1 MCYAPRA
8 TPLPRAAGEG
18 VMINERAHLLD
29 RCLRLEARVLGIAV
43 EPLADIVHET
53 RRSGAPPRR
62 KQRSIAPADIALMR
76 DLRARGLSYH
86 AIAQKLACADAT
98 VRTYVLDVQVGR

>member
-1 MCYAPRA
+1 
-8 TPLPRAAGEG
+8 
-18 VMINERAHLLD
+18 MINERAHLLD
-29 RCLRLEARVLGIAV
+29 RCLRLEARVLGIAI
-43 EPLADIVHET
+43 EPLADIAYET
-53 RRSGAPPRR
+53 RRPSGAPFRR
-62 KQRSIAPADIALMR
+62 KQRSITSADIALMR